1 VAVRICKYLCVSVR
15 ISEWVWSVS
24 KYYLR
29 GQRFRDR
36 SARFRKFIF
45 LVKRG
50 HNLWGRYNRRGVV
63 VIFVTLVRLTVW
75 SGYTSVTIRGFDE
88 FACLDDRRRQ
98 EKQFYVHFLR
108 TSCPDMYT
116 ICSHQYLFRFT
127 RSCCPQ
133 RVRCPTF
140 RASSL
145 RFRPKTD
152 DVLALHPS
160 VTFSVQ
166 YKISL
171 FNSLLK

>member
-1 VAVRICKYLCVSVR
+1 VRICKYLCVSVR

-88 FACLDDRRRQ
+88 FACLDDRRARRNNFTST
-98 EKQFYVHFLR
+98 FYVPHV
-108 TSCPDMYT
+108 P
-116 ICSHQYLFRFT
+116 ICIQF
-127 RSCCPQ
+127 
-133 RVRCPTF
+133 VPTNI
-140 RASSL
+140 
-145 RFRPKTD
+145 
-152 DVLALHPS
+152 
-160 VTFSVQ
+160 FSVLLDRVAHNVCAVP
-166 YKISL
+166 L
-171 FNSLLK
+171 FEPRRCDLDRKRTTC